1 LIELKDL
8 RQQHLH
14 LVLTVKIHL
23 PQIQKFGKM

>member
-23 PQIQKFGKM
+23 P